1 MHTFD
6 PVELTRFLLRHDTT
20 TGHNDPSFLDTFTTL
35 LSERGFRVHS
45 VDVEGVRH
53 LAATIGPQEPALR
66 VAFVGH
72 YDTVPVGE
80 GWTRPAHAAHQEGG
94 VLFGRG
100 ASDMKSGD
108 AAAICAAARLASK
121 GVHSTVFLPGDEETF
136 SRGMPAL
143 LEAIKP
149 TFNYCICAEPT
160 SRDLLG
166 DCIKFGRRGVM
177 RGTITLKGQQGH
189 AAYAHRTPNVIL
201 QLPEV
206 ITQLAKPWNDHC
218 HGTDTT
224 LSLTNITTNST
235 ASNVIPGAVCLAFN
249 LRFAPHR
256 TAAEIQREME
266 QRLEASKVPYELVVD
281 KVTQPYMTDV
291 DADPATP
298 QGRLIASIK
307 QAVHEVLAT
316 DPVLSC
322 DGGTSDARFIAA
334 QGVPT
339 IEFGVPHG
347 NMHGPDEFVSV
358 QDVERL
364 TQVYERVVELL
375 LT

>member
-1 MHTFD
+1 MYTFD

-20 TGHNDPSFLDTFTTL
+20 TGHINPSFLDDFTTQ
-35 LSERGFRVHS
+35 LSQCGFNVRS

-53 LAATIGPQEPALR
+53 LAATIGPHEADVR
-66 VAFVGH
+66 IAFVGH

-80 GWTRPAHAAHQEGG
+80 GWTRPAHAAHQEGE

-108 AAAICAAARLASK
+108 AAAISAAARLASK

-143 LEAIKP
+143 ISALNLK
-149 TFNYCICAEPT
+149 FDYCICAEPT
-160 SRDLLG
+160 SRDRLG
-166 DCIKFGRRGVM
+166 DCVKFGRRGAM
-177 RGTITLKGQQGH
+177 RGIITLKGQQGH

-201 QLPEV
+201 RLPEV
-206 ITQLAKPWNDHC
+206 IMQLAKPWNDHC

-224 LSLTNITTNST
+224 LSITNITTNST
-235 ASNVIPGAVCLAFN
+235 ASNVIPGAVYLSFN

-256 TAAEIQREME
+256 TPAEIEHEIQE
-266 QRLEASKVPYELVVD
+266 RLKASTVPYELVVD
-281 KVTQPYMTDV
+281 KVTLPYMTDV
-291 DADPATP
+291 DADPVTP

-307 QAVHEVLAT
+307 QAVHELLSIE
-316 DPVLSC
+316 PVLSC

-358 QDVERL
+358 RDIERL

-375 LT
+375 RQ